1 MRFIYGI
8 FTGLVTS
15 GLVIIMAQMI
25 NEGIFP
31 LPPEIDTSNKM
42 TLGVWMSGLP
52 AKYYLIVAIS
62 HAIGAFAA
70 GLISSLVNDFGRMAA
85 GMTALTI
92 LFVLVMV
99 YLFTYDFPVWFV
111 ITDTVATVILGFT
124 GVIIGSSRTVG

>member
-42 TLGVWMSGLP
+42 SLGVWMSGLP
-52 AKYYLIVAIS
+52 AKYYLIVSIS

-70 GLISSLVNDFGRMAA
+70 GLISSLVNDSGRMAA

-111 ITDTVATVILGFT
+111 ITDTVATAILGFT
-124 GVIIGSSRTVG
+124 GVIIGSARTVG